1 MERLE
6 TLFPAMKRTLIQN
19 RSFRLQVRFCKKHWT
34 KHQNIYR
41 ATLWDFFFTDVWG
54 GGGFICVPLVSP
66 IICPSYN
73 NSNCNHTQ
81 FSLLTHKTTMTRWK
95 FLLKSV
101 KIQWILDT
109 FLLFSIWQILEYS
122 WQSLQMVS
130 FFNMEET
137 FHFYKN

>member
-19 RSFRLQVRFCKKHWT
+19 RSFRLQVRFCKKHRT
-34 KHQNIYR
+34 KHQNIYH
-41 ATLWDFFFTDVWG
+41 ATLWDFFFTDVW

-81 FSLLTHKTTMTRWK
+81 FGLLTHKTTMTRWK
-95 FLLKSV
+95 FLLISKDTMDIGCLFALFYLTSSWV
-101 KIQWILDT
+101 FLTVSPNGIIL
-109 FLLFSIWQILEYS
+109 
-122 WQSLQMVS
+122 
-130 FFNMEET
+130 
-137 FHFYKN
+137 

>member
-19 RSFRLQVRFCKKHWT
+19 RSFRLQVRFCKKHRT
-34 KHQNIYR
+34 KHQNIYH
-41 ATLWDFFFTDVWG
+41 ATLWDFFFTDVW

-81 FSLLTHKTTMTRWK
+81 FGLLTHKTTMTRWK
-95 FLLKSV
+95 FLLISKDTMDIGYLFALFYLTNSWV
-101 KIQWILDT
+101 FLTVSPNGIIL
-109 FLLFSIWQILEYS
+109 
-122 WQSLQMVS
+122 
-130 FFNMEET
+130 
-137 FHFYKN
+137 

>member
-19 RSFRLQVRFCKKHWT
+19 RSFRLQVRFCKKHRT
-34 KHQNIYR
+34 KHQNIYH

-81 FSLLTHKTTMTRWK
+81 FGLLTHKTTMTRWK
-95 FLLKSV
+95 FLLISKDTMDIGYLFALFYLTNSWV
-101 KIQWILDT
+101 FLTVSPNGIIL
-109 FLLFSIWQILEYS
+109 
-122 WQSLQMVS
+122 
-130 FFNMEET
+130 
-137 FHFYKN
+137 